1 MSQVNQSVTTQL
13 QILSFEST
21 LSSPIFRH
29 FYQVNF
35 SRQNVV
41 NRKDEVGLHIRF
53 SGVHGNS
60 YADEN
65 LEEVVVVE
73 QHGTLIGCYRAFS

>member
-1 MSQVNQSVTTQL
+1 MLDGAIFLGFLVSDPELTINL
-13 QILSFEST
+13 GLLF
-21 LSSPIFRH
+21 PIFRH

-35 SRQNVV
+35 SCQNIVK
-41 NRKDEVGLHIRF
+41 RKDEVGLDIRF

-60 YADEN
+60 YAEEN

-73 QHGTLIGCYRAFS
+73 QHGIQIDRY